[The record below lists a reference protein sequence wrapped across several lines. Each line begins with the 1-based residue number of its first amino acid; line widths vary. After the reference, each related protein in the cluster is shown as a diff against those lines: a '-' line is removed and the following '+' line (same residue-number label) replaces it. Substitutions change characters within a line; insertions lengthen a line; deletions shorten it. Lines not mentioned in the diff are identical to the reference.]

1 MTPQRA
7 LAPHCAKT
15 PAMAHRRTTLR
26 ESQKGFTLVELM
38 VALLLS
44 LLIVLA
50 ATAALLVARQGF
62 TAVDAASQLRD
73 NTRFAQDI
81 IQRVGV
87 QTGFKSLAFIA
98 NPAVMSNTYGLPT
111 DIPPNVYGLNNAS
124 RTSGNAWD
132 KGTARTTGTV
142 GYGSDIL
149 VLRFQPNPSDTNAT
163 QSDGSMIDCSGNAP
177 TAAPTG
183 VDDRTV
189 SILHV
194 GTDADGEPSLMCS
207 RSNTGAAPYD
217 TQPLVRGVENFQV
230 LYGVDG
236 IGPGNITVPI
246 PATASDSIPERYLR
260 ANQLTIAGN
269 QAATYANWKKVRSIR
284 IGMVVRAGPNTA
296 IDNSTHTYYPLGE
309 TIGSNGGTIGS
320 AFADA
325 TNDPGTVF
333 TPTADGRM
341 RQTVTFTVHLRNDQ
355 EDN

>member
-1 MTPQRA
+1 MPAFACRRA
-7 LAPHCAKT
+7 ASP
-15 PAMAHRRTTLR
+15 

-38 VALLLS
+38 VALVLS

-87 QTGFKSLAFIA
+87 QTGFKNLRYIA
-98 NPAVMSNTYGLPT
+98 NPATAVSTMGLPT

-124 RTSGNAWD
+124 RTSANAWD
-132 KGTARTTGTV
+132 EGTARTTGSV

-149 VLRFQPNPSDTNAT
+149 VLRFQPNASDTDPT

-177 TAAPTG
+177 TAAPTA
-183 VDDRTV
+183 VDDQSV

-194 GTDADGEPSLMCS
+194 AADADGEPSLMCS
-207 RSNTGAAPYD
+207 RSDTGTAPYD

-236 IGPGNITVPI
+236 IGPGNTTVPI

-260 ANQLTIAGN
+260 ADQLTVAGN

-284 IGMVVRAGPNTA
+284 IGMVVRAAANTA
-296 IDNSTHTYYPLGE
+296 VDNSAHTYYPLGE
-309 TIGSNGGTIGS
+309 TKDSAGGTIGS
-320 AFADA
+320 AFANA

-333 TPTADGRM
+333 APAADGRM
-341 RQTVTFTVHLRNDQ
+341 RQAVTFTVHLRNDQ
-355 EDN
+355 ENN

>member
-1 MTPQRA
+1 
-7 LAPHCAKT
+7 
-15 PAMAHRRTTLR
+15 MAHRRTTLR

-183 VDDRTV
+183 VDDRSV

-207 RSNTGAAPYD
+207 RSNTGEAPYD